1 MSAIVDADE
10 RVYKCSAMVI
20 TGLHRLV
27 EEKGATLR
35 GRRVGL
41 VTHAAAV
48 TPDLQAA
55 PDALAASGVALK
67 ALFAPEH
74 GLESAA
80 ADADPIAHGVHPRLG
95 IPVYSLYGETHS
107 PTPAMLADLDVLV
120 FDMQDV
126 GVRFYTYVSTLFHV
140 LRAAGQFGLPVVVL
154 DRPNPINGLAV
165 EGPLLEPAFASFVG
179 VAPLPVRHG
188 MTMGELARWLNA
200 VCNLQADLS
209 VIPMAGWRRAMWFDE
224 TGLPWVPT
232 SPAMPHL
239 TTTVVYPGVCLIE
252 GTNLS
257 EGRGTALPFEVAG
270 APWLDAHRL
279 AQSLNALDLPGVRF
293 RPTHFIPSAGKHTG
307 QPCQGVQVHVLA
319 RDAFQPVRMGVHL
332 VAACRAA
339 APDQFAFL
347 SASWEGRVPHFDL
360 LMGNAAVR
368 EQIET
373 GVAVADLTASWK
385 ATEDDFRQQRATY
398 LLYA

>member
-1 MSAIVDADE
+1 
-10 RVYKCSAMVI
+10 MVI

-27 EEKGATLR
+27 NERGAALR

-48 TPDLQAA
+48 MPDLRAA
-55 PDALAASGVALK
+55 PDVLAEIGVTLK

-74 GLESAA
+74 GLDGSA
-80 ADADPIAHGVHPRLG
+80 ADADPIAHGVHPRFG
-95 IPVYSLYGETHS
+95 IPVYSLYGETNS

-126 GVRFYTYVSTLFHV
+126 GARFYTYVSTLFHV
-140 LRAAGQFGLPVVVL
+140 LRAAGKFGLPVVVL
-154 DRPNPINGLAV
+154 DRPNPINGLTV
-165 EGPLLEPAFASFVG
+165 EGPLLEPGLASFIG

-188 MTMGELARWLNA
+188 MTMGELASWLNA
-200 VCNLQADLS
+200 ECDLQADLT
-209 VIPMAGWRRAMWFDE
+209 VIPMEGWRRAMWFDD
-224 TGLPWVPT
+224 TQLPWVPT

-239 TTTVVYPGVCLIE
+239 ATVIVYPGTCLIE

-270 APWLDAHRL
+270 APWLDAHGL

-293 RPTHFIPSAGKHTG
+293 RPAHFVPSAGKHAG
-307 QPCQGVQVHVLA
+307 QHCQGVQVHVRE

-347 SASWEGRVPHFDL
+347 AKSWEGRAPHFDL
-360 LMGNAAVR
+360 LIGNAKVR
-368 EQIET
+368 EGIEA
-373 GVAVADLTASWK
+373 GVAVAELIAGWS
-385 ATEDDFRQQRATY
+385 AAEDDFRRWRRAY
-398 LLYA
+398 LLYE

>member
-1 MSAIVDADE
+1 
-10 RVYKCSAMVI
+10 MVI

-27 EEKGATLR
+27 EEKGAMLR

-55 PDALAASGVALK
+55 LDVLIEAGVVLR

-80 ADADPIAHGVHPRLG
+80 ADADPIAHGVHPRFG

-165 EGPLLEPAFASFVG
+165 EGPLLEPEFASFIG

-200 VCNLQADLS
+200 AYNLQADLS
-209 VIPMAGWRRAMWFDE
+209 VIPMAGWQRAMWFDE

-232 SPAMPHL
+232 SPAMPHFI
-239 TTTVVYPGVCLIE
+239 TTLVYPGMCLIE

-319 RDAFQPVRMGVHL
+319 RNVFQPVRMGVHL

-339 APDQFAFL
+339 APDRFAFL
-347 SASWEGRVPHFDL
+347 AASWEGRAPHFDL

-368 EQIET
+368 MGIEA
-373 GVAVADLTASWK
+373 GLPVEELIADWQASE
-385 ATEDDFRQQRATY
+385 ADFCRRRAPY
-398 LLYA
+398 LLYE